1 MNIVELYKQVPMER
15 HQEIV
20 VSGDRLFFD
29 SNEYVIDGHGELM
42 LVRSQKELL
51 RKVNEVRAKLGVK

>member
-1 MNIVELYKQVPMER
+1 MNIVELYKQTPVER

-29 SNEYVIDGHGELM
+29 SEEYVIDGNGELR
-42 LVRSQKELL
+42 LARSQKDLL
-51 RKVNEVRAKLGVK
+51 QKIDEIRIKLGVK